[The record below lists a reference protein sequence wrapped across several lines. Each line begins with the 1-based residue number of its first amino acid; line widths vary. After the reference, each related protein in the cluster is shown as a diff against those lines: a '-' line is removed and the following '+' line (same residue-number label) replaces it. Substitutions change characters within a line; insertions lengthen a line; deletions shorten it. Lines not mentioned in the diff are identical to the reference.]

1 MAVAAGLRR
10 SALNYGLGRRG
21 TVTHRSRGAQALPV
35 LPTQFPAP
43 ARADPLHDC
52 CSDEMISRDFAHR
65 LTWEEK
71 ARRNEEAVVA

>member
-35 LPTQFPAP
+35 LPTRFPAP

-52 CSDEMISRDFAHR
+52 CSRTR
-65 LTWEEK
+65 
-71 ARRNEEAVVA
+71 